1 MPQLTDQQ
9 ILDLFQLKAMPKV
22 GSINI
27 SQRQDYCGIHVHG
40 TTDADMMP
48 IVKAVKRIVGVEVQ
62 LSPIRDGQN
71 GETVQWL
78 RHDSDDLS
86 LTIYSTQTFDT
97 QKIPA

>member
-9 ILDLFQLKAMPKV
+9 ILDLFQLKAMPEV

-48 IVKAVKRIVGVEVQ
+48 VVTAVERIVGGEICPT
-62 LSPIRDGQN
+62 PIREGKN

-78 RHDSDDLS
+78 RYDSDDLS
-86 LTIYSTQTFDT
+86 LTIYSTQTFDDA
-97 QKIPA
+97 QIPA